1 MNPIRRRQMGV
12 NKPGYQLYDAFLDT
26 LAAGAVNGTLAT
38 PPRTVK
44 AVGATRTVT
53 DTEGKLSVAGGV
65 LTFAGGKASPAWGD
79 PRLDYGSV
87 IVRTAGIVCI
97 GNVIISTTVSDM
109 MVGFSSLNNNH
120 LNNGHGVYLRLG
132 SLRLWA
138 NGSSLTVGAYTDGI
152 TYQFC
157 VVLRTAGAYLFIR
170 GGVFTSWTLMAISG
184 VGTATPLWPA
194 IINYD
199 NVMQADNIR
208 IPDRLYIPTPL
219 AYDTFTRADGSLG
232 SSEAVGP
239 DGQSVPQ
246 LAWTGSTWAI
256 SSGKAVNTPTMGA
269 ELNSGTLTVGA
280 WYVITATEVDYFYT
294 GSAIGQTF
302 RATAA
307 TALDANNKVKALTLA
322 TLFATHAY
330 TTTNILADITLA
342 AYTTGPEAGMVL
354 RLDSAASPANFIIA
368 YQDSGN
374 VKIDECVAG
383 VYTNLGT
390 YASAYASGDSL
401 RVSLDGNAW
410 RLYKITSAGVAT
422 LLGSGTTA
430 VTTDTLTTPTGE
442 YPGDDAYVGGVLLPD
457 GRVFCV
463 PRSATSARI
472 YNPTTDTLTTP
483 TGEYPGS
490 RAYFGGVL
498 LPDGRVFCVPRN
510 ATSARIYDPTTD
522 TLTTPTGTYPGGDA
536 YVGGVLLPDGR
547 VFCVPLLATSA
558 RIYDPTTD
566 TLTTPSDTYPG
577 GGAYYG
583 GVLLPDGR
591 VFCVP
596 LNATSARIY
605 NPTTDTLTTPSGT
618 YSGSSAYSGGVLL
631 PDGRVFCVP
640 LNATSARIYDPTTDT
655 QLGLFSTDSGNTL
668 DGWQCWAR
676 GNEGQYEGLSA
687 L

>member
-12 NKPGYQLYDAFLDT
+12 NKPGYQLYDAFLGT

-79 PRLDYGSV
+79 PGIWYGAQARMAGRMLLV
-87 IVRTAGIVCI
+87 TLTIVDVTFSLEFGFDVNTAGALTSSVLRI
-97 GNVIISTTVSDM
+97 GGDTIKPYPTGAAGPTVFVPVD
-109 MVGFSSLNNNH
+109 
-120 LNNGHGVYLRLG
+120 
-132 SLRLWA
+132 A
-138 NGSSLTVGAYTDGI
+138 TAYQI
-152 TYQFC
+152 A
-157 VVLRTAGAYLFIR
+157 VALRTAGAYYWLR
-170 GGVFTSWTLMAISG
+170 GGIATNWLLLWHELTAADATMYPAISNNNAAF
-184 VGTATPLWPA
+184 T
-194 IINYD
+194 
-199 NVMQADNIR
+199 ADNIR
-208 IPDRLYIPTPL
+208 VPDRLYIPTPL
-219 AYDTFTRADGSLG
+219 AYDTFTRADDSLG

-430 VTTDTLTTPTGE
+430 VTTGSLTTPTGTYPGGYAYVGGVLLPDGRVFCVPFSATSARIYNPTTDTLTTPTGT
-442 YPGDDAYVGGVLLPD
+442 YPGGYAYAGGVLLPD

-472 YNPTTDTLTTP
+472 YDR
-483 TGEYPGS
+483 E
-490 RAYFGGVL
+490 
-498 LPDGRVFCVPRN
+498 
-510 ATSARIYDPTTD
+510 
-522 TLTTPTGTYPGGDA
+522 
-536 YVGGVLLPDGR
+536 
-547 VFCVPLLATSA
+547 
-558 RIYDPTTD
+558 
-566 TLTTPSDTYPG
+566 
-577 GGAYYG
+577 
-583 GVLLPDGR
+583 
-591 VFCVP
+591 
-596 LNATSARIY
+596 
-605 NPTTDTLTTPSGT
+605 
-618 YSGSSAYSGGVLL
+618 
-631 PDGRVFCVP
+631 
-640 LNATSARIYDPTTDT
+640 
-655 QLGLFSTDSGNTL
+655 
-668 DGWQCWAR
+668 
-676 GNEGQYEGLSA
+676 
-687 L
+687 